1 MISEKS
7 RVWIAGAI
15 ALVTMFFLQGCA
27 VAQVSAPESPQETFA
42 EKPHKYNAE
51 LSPAFAEPWPELVTR
66 EEMINTALHKAN
78 IHFEN
83 LVNSE
88 CEVKATMFFEDIIP
102 PESMALTTD
111 VSQKTLNSL
120 CGFLTED
127 IYIIAGNYDFV
138 KETMAAE
145 GLPTDEFG
153 GVCGYDVKFDDGT
166 ACATNGVA
174 WIGSQ
179 FGTVRRGS
187 FIPEPRRITFITH
200 ELFHLAHDSV
210 DPDANSQIPPPEHP
224 FFRPGWLVEG
234 GGEFFGA
241 LLPKVFGVQDYLTM
255 LPYDRS
261 GNFYEVEYLSDLES
275 LERMKGSENYY
286 SGQVALEY
294 ITASIG
300 IQPILN
306 IWIELGNGKKFAQAF
321 EASIG
326 LTIGEFYE
334 KFAVMHDNLYDG
346 QMVEP

>member
-1 MISEKS
+1 MIWGQS
-7 RVWIAGAI
+7 RVRITGSI
-15 ALVTMFFLQGCA
+15 ALVAILFLQGCA
-27 VAQVSAPESPQETFA
+27 AEQSSAPESTQEQVA

-66 EEMINTALHKAN
+66 EEMINTALYKAN
-78 IHFEN
+78 NYFEN
-83 LVNSE
+83 LVDSQ
-88 CEVKATMFFEDIIP
+88 CEVKATMFFEDIMP
-102 PESMALTTD
+102 PESIELAGE

-127 IYIIAGNYDFV
+127 IHIIAGNYDFV

-224 FFRPGWLVEG
+224 FFRPGWLIEG

-241 LLPKVFGVQDYLTM
+241 LLPKVFEIQDYLTM

-294 ITASIG
+294 ITASVG
-300 IQPILN
+300 IQPLLN
-306 IWIELGNGKKFAQAF
+306 IWIEMGKGKKFAQAF
-321 EASIG
+321 EKSIG
-326 LTIGEFYE
+326 LTVKEFYE
-334 KFAVMHDNLYDG
+334 KFAVMHDNLYEG
-346 QMVEP
+346 EMVKP